1 MRGKKRIERLVSNR
15 VFGRLGELPKSI
27 QMVSERTRYVTTSYG
42 NRIMVLPG
50 VKSQEIRALYPSN
63 WKNKK
68 YYQSSGRMRKG
79 GLVFSAQTAD
89 SKGKIFEI
97 QCRTIREHYTTTHE
111 ARMLSYL
118 KTAGFNIEQPL
129 GIVITPEGE
138 RFIVTRRLERTT
150 GGMFDAVKD
159 AEKKLLEMGVV
170 PEDLHRHGIPNY
182 VFAKGPKGE
191 PVLYL
196 IDVEHYYSKDRNS
209 RLYGSR
215 MARR

>member
-1 MRGKKRIERLVSNR
+1 MRWKKRIERLVSNR

-118 KTAGFNIEQPL
+118 KTA
-129 GIVITPEGE
+129 
-138 RFIVTRRLERTT
+138 
-150 GGMFDAVKD
+150 
-159 AEKKLLEMGVV
+159 
-170 PEDLHRHGIPNY
+170 
-182 VFAKGPKGE
+182 
-191 PVLYL
+191 
-196 IDVEHYYSKDRNS
+196 
-209 RLYGSR
+209 
-215 MARR
+215 